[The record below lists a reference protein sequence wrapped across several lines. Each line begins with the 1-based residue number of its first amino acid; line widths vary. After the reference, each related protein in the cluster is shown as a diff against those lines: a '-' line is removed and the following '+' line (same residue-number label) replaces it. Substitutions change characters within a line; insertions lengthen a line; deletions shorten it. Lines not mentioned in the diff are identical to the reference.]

1 MLNKRVISYI
11 VKVLEEGYPSKQ
23 VEDVLLKKGFKEAE
37 VKEGVS
43 LALQNIRTN
52 KGLKNKVEKIF
63 YEKFLNKTDKLIAD
77 YAERKFNDGHFRDQ
91 IEKTLI
97 DEGYD
102 IERVARIVSIVEKKV
117 VIEKKLH
124 SIFDSIAHL
133 KDSPTIKYEVQHH
146 EWIKLGFVISVV
158 ALGLMALLFRYGIN
172 IVEWGSLIAGLAVA
186 LPLGAYSMHHISIRM
201 HFKEGHFKQAFAY
214 LLLTAMLLTLSRAF
228 FSIWAMLAAVLVAIW
243 FVSNF
248 VMDHFEFPKGKAYIL
263 TSLAVAISL
272 SSAYIMMAAIGLL
285 IGLYQIQ
292 V

>member
-1 MLNKRVISYI
+1 MS
-11 VKVLEEGYPSKQ
+11 S
-23 VEDVLLKKGFKEAE
+23 
-37 VKEGVS
+37 
-43 LALQNIRTN
+43 
-52 KGLKNKVEKIF
+52 
-63 YEKFLNKTDKLIAD
+63 
-77 YAERKFNDGHFRDQ
+77 
-91 IEKTLI
+91 
-97 DEGYD
+97 
-102 IERVARIVSIVEKKV
+102 RVA
-117 VIEKKLH
+117 
-124 SIFDSIAHL
+124 
-133 KDSPTIKYEVQHH
+133 PTVNVFPH
-146 EWIKLGFVISVV
+146 EHTTF
-158 ALGLMALLFRYGIN
+158 ALGKYAGCISFFMILTISQDVSGIN

-201 HFKEGHFKQAFAY
+201 HFKEVHFKQAFAY